1 MMVPALVPEE
11 AARRTRQETP
21 TAPRQTLTWGES
33 LAGSHV
39 APKSPGLPNCKRKGS
54 KKARFTG
61 QGFRD
66 ARSCS
71 SPFPWNHPSCPVQC
85 MNVHTWM
92 EMGEQKQGC
101 EWLWWTRVLA
111 AVTRNNTM
119 PTLRTR
125 KTLSQQD
132 CLPKKVKSL
141 TCGKP
146 NPMR

>member
-11 AARRTRQETP
+11 AARMIRQETP

-66 ARSCS
+66 TRSCS

-85 MNVHTWM
+85 MNAHTWM
-92 EMGEQKQGC
+92 EMGNKNNMAVNGFGGGECLLQSQGTTPC
-101 EWLWWTRVLA
+101 PHSGQGTRCH
-111 AVTRNNTM
+111 N
-119 PTLRTR
+119 RTV
-125 KTLSQQD
+125 
-132 CLPKKVKSL
+132 CPK
-141 TCGKP
+141 
-146 NPMR
+146 R